1 MVYVALVFF
10 GLLIL
15 GMPVGIVLGV
25 AGLVGLIDMGGGQF
39 LQMVPARFFSG
50 LDLFPFLA
58 MPFFILAG
66 EIMNRTGLTLS
77 LVRLAES
84 LVGWLRGGMAH
95 SNMLASVLFAG
106 LTGSATADAAA
117 FGNTMVPAMKKAGYT
132 GPFACA
138 VTAAGSII
146 GPIIPPSTLAVIYGA
161 IMGVSIAG
169 LFAAGIVPGLLLC
182 AAGMAVIALLGKRLN
197 LPKAQGRP
205 QLRVI
210 VREFRSSLVALILP
224 LFILVSI
231 LGGWATPTE
240 ASALA
245 VFYALAVGGV
255 YYRNIGWQDLYE
267 MLART
272 ALITGVIFLII
283 ASATVL
289 GWWMTFNQIP
299 QMIAT
304 AFLTVSENPAVI
316 IAMLL
321 TLLLLVGLF
330 MDINAALIILAPV
343 LAPLTLAIGL
353 DPVHAG
359 IIIILALSI
368 SLMTPPVGACLFVI
382 ASVTGERVEAIT
394 KALWPF
400 ILAEVA
406 ILILVA
412 YWEPVAM
419 TVPRLLGF

>member
-1 MVYVALVFF
+1 
-10 GLLIL
+10 
-15 GMPVGIVLGV
+15 
-25 AGLVGLIDMGGGQF
+25 
-39 LQMVPARFFSG
+39 
-50 LDLFPFLA
+50 
-58 MPFFILAG
+58 
-66 EIMNRTGLTLS
+66 
-77 LVRLAES
+77 
-84 LVGWLRGGMAH
+84 
-95 SNMLASVLFAG
+95 
-106 LTGSATADAAA
+106 
-117 FGNTMVPAMKKAGYT
+117 
-132 GPFACA
+132 
-138 VTAAGSII
+138 
-146 GPIIPPSTLAVIYGA
+146 
-161 IMGVSIAG
+161 
-169 LFAAGIVPGLLLC
+169 
-182 AAGMAVIALLGKRLN
+182 MAVIALLGKRLN

>member
-1 MVYVALVFF
+1 MLYVALAFF
-10 GLLIL
+10 ILLIL

-25 AGLVGLIDMGGGQF
+25 AGLVGLMDMGGGRF
-39 LQMVPARFFSG
+39 LQMMPARFFSG

-77 LVRLAES
+77 LVRFAES

-95 SNMLASVLFAG
+95 SNMVASVLFAG

-117 FGNTMVPAMKKAGYT
+117 FGNTMVPAMRKAGYS

-146 GPIIPPSTLAVIYGA
+146 GPIIPPSTLAIIYGA

-182 AAGMAVIALLGKRLN
+182 ASGMLVIVLLGKRLN
-197 LPKAQGRP
+197 LPKAKGRP

-210 VREFRSSLVALILP
+210 LREFRGSILALILP

-240 ASALA
+240 ASAVA
-245 VFYALAVGGV
+245 VFYALVVGLIF
-255 YYRNIGWQDLYE
+255 YRNITWRAMYE

-283 ASATVL
+283 ASATIL
-289 GWWMTFNQIP
+289 GWWMTFNQVP
-299 QMIAT
+299 QMIAEG
-304 AFLTVSENPAVI
+304 FLTVSENPYVV

-321 TLLLLVGLF
+321 ALLLLVGLF

-394 KALWPF
+394 RALWPF
-400 ILAEVA
+400 ILAEIA
-406 ILILVA
+406 ILFLVA
-412 YWEPVAM
+412 YWEPIAM